1 MVKVKFIRYAT
12 MIIEYG
18 NKRFLVDPMLR
29 AKGQTEE
36 VSVLQYPQKP
46 PLMDLPMPAEEIVK
60 DIDAV
65 LMTHI
70 HPGHFDNRA
79 GSLLSKTLP
88 FYVQNLNDKDQARDF
103 GMKKTQTIDMTLSS
117 HLDDVYIIRVAG
129 RHGDG
134 KPMHIINTMQNSSG
148 ILLEKEGEQTVYI
161 TGDTMW
167 CMGVEQG
174 LAANPGLII
183 AYLGANKGEGMQLT
197 MGLKELEQLVSK
209 APRAKILACHMDTFE
224 NQTLSRSEV
233 RAWAEQKDLTDRIL
247 VPENG
252 EELTFE

>member
-1 MVKVKFIRYAT
+1 MIKVKFIRYAT

-18 NKRFLVDPMLR
+18 GKRFLVDPMLR
-29 AKGQTEE
+29 AKGKTEE

-46 PLMDLPMPAEEIVK
+46 PLADLPMPAEEIVK

-70 HPGHFDNRA
+70 HPGHFDNAA
-79 GSLLSKTLP
+79 GALLSKTMP
-88 FYVQNLNDKDQARDF
+88 FYVQNINDKDQARDF
-103 GMKKTQTIDMTLSS
+103 GMKKTQTINMTLDT
-117 HLDDVYIIRVAG
+117 HMDDVHIIRVAG
-129 RHGDG
+129 KHGDG

-148 ILLEKEGEQTVYI
+148 ILLEKEDEQTVYI

-197 MGLKELEQLVSK
+197 MGLEELSMLVQK
-209 APRAKILACHMDTFE
+209 APKAKILACHMDTFE
-224 NQTLSRSEV
+224 NQTLSRADV
-233 RAWAEQKDLTDRIL
+233 RAWVLQNSLQDRVL

-252 EELTFE
+252 EELTF